1 MKNGRRGS
9 LSGSIKIHGKQ
20 SHVAYQIP
28 GENPIFAMANFIHKA
43 HNRNWDDHHP
53 HFPKTQFCVTQI
65 ETPSNASN
73 VTPNYAKC
81 YLNFRYNPSSSAESL
96 KHQVNLLL
104 ESQPLKY
111 ICSWLPENKPFYKTP
126 GKFSKLI
133 HDSVF
138 QSLSVSPI
146 LSTSGG
152 TSDARFVSQYVEEV
166 IEFGPLNQ
174 SAHAIDEHIQVK
186 DLHKLYLTYKQI
198 LRNLNL
204 IHSRK
209 HDEKFLCSHL

>member
-1 MKNGRRGS
+1 
-9 LSGSIKIHGKQ
+9 
-20 SHVAYQIP
+20 
-28 GENPIFAMANFIHKA
+28 MANFIHKA